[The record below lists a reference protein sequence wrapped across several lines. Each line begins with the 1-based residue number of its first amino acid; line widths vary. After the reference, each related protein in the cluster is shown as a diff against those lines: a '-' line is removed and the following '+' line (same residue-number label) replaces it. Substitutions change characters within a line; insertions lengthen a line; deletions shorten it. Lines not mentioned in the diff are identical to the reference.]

1 MPSQQYSIQHAPPS
15 SEWPEWALTIV
26 SKEAGIAAWPRES
39 IDRSHW
45 SPGSALHAGKCR
57 TPVVTE
63 LVLMLRGRFVLRV
76 LFANVAVAVIFY
88 GLRGHHTCAV
98 AECTKASLL
107 PHFLL

>member
-1 MPSQQYSIQHAPPS
+1 MGRSQCLQ
-15 SEWPEWALTIV
+15 
-26 SKEAGIAAWPRES
+26 AACYTQEDAARLLS
-39 IDRSHW
+39 
-45 SPGSALHAGKCR
+45 
-57 TPVVTE
+57 
-63 LVLMLRGRFVLRV
+63 LRGRFVLRV

>member
-1 MPSQQYSIQHAPPS
+1 MRHLVQSGRN
-15 SEWPEWALTIV
+15 SELALTIV

-57 TPVVTE
+57 TPVVTA

-88 GLRGHHTCAV
+88 RLRGHHTCAV